1 VRLAFDLETNG
12 FMRQGF
18 DRIHCLV
25 IRDLDTGLVTQYNDQ
40 GTHEAIVTGIN
51 VLAEASLLVG
61 HNIISYDIEVIHE
74 LYPWFDAKGIE
85 LCDTLILSRQFFP
98 HILGLDYK
106 VRKAGMPPKL
116 YGRHS
121 LESWGWRLDYHK
133 GDFKDHADW
142 TTWSQEMQDYCVR
155 DVEVTSLLWDR
166 LSKRAEPFQ
175 RSVKMEHDCARIMAI
190 QERYGWPFDVK
201 AGEQLESVL
210 RSESE
215 QLAAELRNAF
225 PYVAGKQM
233 TPKRNNST
241 TGYVEGAPFTK
252 LIDFNPTSRDHIA
265 WVFQTWRDW
274 QPEEFTETN
283 KPKIDE
289 TVLMGIDTPEAKTFA
304 RMLELQKGLGQLS
317 EGKNSW
323 LKQVTREGR
332 IHHSCSLATSTG
344 RNAHRNPN
352 LGQVSSDPRCRA
364 LFGPG
369 DGFVEVGADA
379 SGLELRMLGHYL
391 AFFDSGRFAD
401 IVVNGDIHQINADA
415 TTQELG
421 VEITRKAVKTITYA
435 FLYGAGDEKLGRTV
449 DPLLKGRK
457 AAALG
462 KKVRSAFVKAIPG
475 LGPLLESVKARS
487 KDDTL
492 KALDGRILHLQGKQH
507 AALNYLLQSAGAIV
521 CKNWVVTSWA
531 NLDAAGMLGDVPQVY
546 PLGFIHDEIQYAV
559 KPDQVET
566 VERILTNSIVEV
578 GESFNLNVPLAAE
591 AKHGNSW
598 ADCH

>member
-1 VRLAFDLETNG
+1 MRLAFDLETNG

-18 DRIHCLV
+18 DTIHCLV
-25 IRDLDTGLVTQYNDQ
+25 TRDLDTNEVHVYNDQ
-40 GTHEAIVTGIN
+40 GTHESISTG
-51 VLAEASLLVG
+51 VSYLAEADLLVG
-61 HNIISYDIEVIHE
+61 HNIIGYDIEVLHE
-74 LYPWFDAKGIE
+74 MFPWFTAKEIE

-98 HILGLDYK
+98 HILGIDYK
-106 VRKAGMPPKL
+106 IRKKEMPPKL

-121 LESWGWRLDYHK
+121 LEAWGWRLDYHK
-133 GDFKDHADW
+133 GDYKDHADW
-142 TTWSQEMQDYCVR
+142 SAWSQEMQDYCVR
-155 DVEVTSLLWDR
+155 DVEVTSLLWKR
-166 LSKRAEPFQ
+166 LQPKAEAFT
-175 RSVKMEHDCARIMAI
+175 RSVKMEHDCARIMAV

-215 QLAAELRNAF
+215 ELAAQLRDAF
-225 PYVAGKQM
+225 PYVAGKPF
-233 TPKRNNST
+233 TPKRDNQGL
-241 TGYVEGAPFTK
+241 GYKKGAPFTR
-252 LIDFNPTSRDHIA
+252 LVDFNPTSRDHIA

-274 QPEEFTETN
+274 QPEEFTDTG

-289 TVLMGIDTPEAKTFA
+289 SVLLAVDTSEAKSFA
-304 RMLELQKGLGQLS
+304 RMLDLQKGLGQLS

-323 LKQVTREGR
+323 LKQVTRQGR
-332 IHHSCSLATSTG
+332 IHHSCSLATNTG
-344 RNAHRNPN
+344 RNAHRSPN

-369 DGFVEVGADA
+369 AGFVEVGADA

-415 TTQELG
+415 TTKALG
-421 VEITRKAVKTITYA
+421 LEITRKAVKTITYA

-449 DPLLKGRK
+449 NPLLKGRQ
-457 AAALG
+457 ASALG
-462 KKVRSAFVKAIPG
+462 KKVRVAFVAAIPG

-492 KALDGRILHLQGKQH
+492 KALDGRVLYLQGKQH

-566 VERILTNSIVEV
+566 VKRILTNSIVEV
-578 GESFNLNVPLAAE
+578 GESFKLNVPLASE
-591 AKHGNSW
+591 AKHGSSW

>member
-1 VRLAFDLETNG
+1 MRFVADVETNG
-12 FMRQGF
+12 LIRQGF
-18 DRIHCLV
+18 DQIHCIIL
-25 IRDLDTGLVTQYNDQ
+25 RDLDTGQVLEFNDQ
-40 GTHEAIVTGIN
+40 GTHEPISKGVQIMEDADF
-51 VLAEASLLVG
+51 LVG
-61 HNIISYDIEVIHE
+61 HNLIGYDIECIKE
-74 LYPWFDAKGIE
+74 IYPWFAPKAEIM
-85 LCDTLILSRQFFP
+85 DTLILSRLFFP

-106 VRKAGMPPKL
+106 RRQKDMPMKL

-121 LESWGWRLDYHK
+121 LESWGWRIEFHK
-133 GDFKDHADW
+133 GDFSDHTDW
-142 TTWSQEMQDYCVR
+142 AEWSQAMQDYCRR
-155 DVEVTSLLWDR
+155 DVELTTILWQR
-166 LSKRAEPFQ
+166 FQPKAEQFALA
-175 RSVKMEHDCARIMAI
+175 VKMEMDCQKVMAT
-190 QERYGWPFDVK
+190 QESSGWPFDVK

-215 QLAAELRNAF
+215 ELASQLRDAF
-225 PYVAGKQM
+225 PYVAGKSF
-233 TPKRNNST
+233 TPKRDNQGL
-241 TGYVEGAPFTK
+241 GYKKGAPFTR
-252 LIDFNPTSRDHIA
+252 LVDFNPTSRDHIA

-274 QPEEFTETN
+274 QPEEFTDTG
-283 KPKIDE
+283 KPRIDE
-289 TVLMGIDTPEAKTFA
+289 SVLLAVDTSEAKSFA

-323 LKQVTREGR
+323 LKQVTRKGR
-332 IHHSCSLATSTG
+332 IHHSCSLATNTG
-344 RNAHRNPN
+344 RNAHRSPN

-369 DGFVEVGADA
+369 NGFVEVGADA

-401 IVVNGDIHQINADA
+401 IVVNGDIHQINADGVTKA
-415 TTQELG
+415 LG
-421 VEITRKAVKTITYA
+421 IEITRKAVKTITYA

-449 DPLLKGRK
+449 NPLLKGRQ
-457 AAALG
+457 ASALG
-462 KKVRSAFVKAIPG
+462 KKVRVAFVAAIPG

-492 KALDGRILHLQGKQH
+492 KALDGRVLYLQGKQH

-578 GESFNLNVPLAAE
+578 GESFKLNVPLASE
-591 AKHGNSW
+591 AKHGSSW

>member
-1 VRLAFDLETNG
+1 LRLAFDLETNG

-18 DRIHCLV
+18 DTIHCLV

-40 GTHEAIVTGIN
+40 GPHESIVTGIN
-51 VLAEASLLVG
+51 VLAEADLLVG
-61 HNIISYDIEVIHE
+61 HNIISYDIEVIHK
-74 LYPWFDAKGIE
+74 LYPWFDAQEIE

-106 VRKAGMPPKL
+106 VRKQGMPLKL

-133 GDFKDHADW
+133 GDYKDHADW
-142 TTWSQEMQDYCVR
+142 TAWSQEMQDYCVR
-155 DVEVTSLLWDR
+155 DVEVTSLLWER

-175 RSVKMEHDCARIMAI
+175 RSVKMEHDCARIMAT

-215 QLAAELRNAF
+215 ELATQLRNAF
-225 PYVAGKQM
+225 PYVAGKQFN
-233 TPKRNNST
+233 PKRDNQGL
-241 TGYVEGAPFTK
+241 GYKKAAPFTR
-252 LIDFNPTSRDHIA
+252 LVDFNPTSRDHIA

-274 QPEEFTETN
+274 QPEEFTDTG

-289 TVLMGIDTPEAKTFA
+289 SVLLAVDTPEAKSFA

-323 LKQVTREGR
+323 LKSVTRAGR
-332 IHHSCSLATSTG
+332 IHHSCSLATNTG
-344 RNAHRNPN
+344 RNAHRSPN

-364 LFGPG
+364 LFHPG
-369 DGFVEVGADA
+369 VGYVEVGADA

-391 AFFDSGRFAD
+391 AFFDGGRFAD

-415 TTQELG
+415 ASKALG
-421 VEITRKAVKTITYA
+421 QEITRKNVKTITYA

-449 DPLLKGRK
+449 NPLLKGR
-457 AAALG
+457 AAASFG
-462 KKVRSAFVKAIPG
+462 KKVRAAFVQAIPG

-492 KALDGRILHLQGKQH
+492 KALDGRVLYLQGKQH

-521 CKNWVVTSWA
+521 CKNWVVESYRGIDQE
-531 NLDAAGMLGDVPQVY
+531 LKLGVDFT
-546 PLGFIHDEIQYAV
+546 PLGFIHDEIQIAV
-559 KPDQVET
+559 TPDNVPLVEM
-566 VERILTNSIVEV
+566 ILTEAIINV
-578 GESFNLNVPLAAE
+578 GLDFKLNVPLAAE
-591 AKHGNSW
+591 AKHGSSW

>member
-1 VRLAFDLETNG
+1 MRLAFDLETNG

-25 IRDLDTGLVTQYNDQ
+25 IRDLDNGLVTQYNDQ
-40 GTHEAIVTGIN
+40 GDRESIVTGIN

-106 VRKAGMPPKL
+106 VRKGGMPLKL

-133 GDFKDHADW
+133 GDYKDHADW
-142 TTWSQEMQDYCVR
+142 SAWSNEMQDYCVR
-155 DVEVTSLLWDR
+155 DVEVTSLLWER

-175 RSVKMEHDCARIMAI
+175 RSVKLEHDCARIMAI

-274 QPEEFTETN
+274 QPEEFTDTK

-289 TVLMGIDTPEAKTFA
+289 SVLLAIDTPEAKTFA

-332 IHHSCSLATSTG
+332 IHHSCSLATNTG
-344 RNAHRNPN
+344 RNAHRSPN

-415 TTQELG
+415 TTAALG
-421 VEITRKAVKTITYA
+421 IEITRKAVKTITYA

-449 DPLLKGRK
+449 NPLLKGK
-457 AAALG
+457 AAASLG
-462 KKVRSAFVKAIPG
+462 KKVRVAFVQAIPG

-492 KALDGRILHLQGKQH
+492 KALDGRILYLQGKQH

-521 CKNWVVTSWA
+521 CKNWVVESYKVIDQE
-531 NLDAAGMLGDVPQVY
+531 LQLGVDY
-546 PLGFIHDEIQYAV
+546 TPLGFIHDEIQIAV
-559 KPDQVET
+559 TPSNVHFVET
-566 VERILTNSIVEV
+566 ILTGAIVNV
-578 GESFNLNVPLAAE
+578 GLSFKLNVPLASE
-591 AKHGNSW
+591 AKHGSSW

>member
-1 VRLAFDLETNG
+1 MRLAFDLETNG

-40 GTHEAIVTGIN
+40 GDRESVVTGIN

-74 LYPWFDAKGIE
+74 LYPWFDAKEIE

-106 VRKAGMPPKL
+106 VRKAGMSPKL

-142 TTWSQEMQDYCVR
+142 TAWSQEMQDYCVR

-210 RSESE
+210 RSETE
-215 QLAAELRNAF
+215 QLAAELRDAF

-241 TGYVEGAPFTK
+241 TGYIKDAPFTK

-289 TVLMGIDTPEAKTFA
+289 TVLLGIDTPEAKTFA

-332 IHHSCSLATSTG
+332 IHHSCSLATNTG

-401 IVVNGDIHQINADA
+401 IVVNGDIHQSNADA
-415 TTQELG
+415 TTKELG

-492 KALDGRILHLQGKQH
+492 KALDGRILYLQGKQH

-531 NLDAAGMLGDVPQVY
+531 NLDAAGMLGDVPQVH

-578 GESFNLNVPLAAE
+578 GLDFNLNVPLASE
-591 AKHGNSW
+591 AKHGSSW

>member
-1 VRLAFDLETNG
+1 MF
-12 FMRQGF
+12 
-18 DRIHCLV
+18 
-25 IRDLDTGLVTQYNDQ
+25 
-40 GTHEAIVTGIN
+40 
-51 VLAEASLLVG
+51 
-61 HNIISYDIEVIHE
+61 
-74 LYPWFDAKGIE
+74 PWFDAKGIE

-98 HILGLDYK
+98 HVLGIDYK
-106 VRKAGMPPKL
+106 IRKKDMPMKL

-121 LESWGWRLDYHK
+121 LEAWGWRLDYHK
-133 GDFKDHADW
+133 GDYKDHADW
-142 TTWSQEMQDYCVR
+142 SVWSQEMQDYCVR
-155 DVEVTSLLWDR
+155 DVEVTSLLWKR
-166 LSKRAEPFQ
+166 LQPKAEAFA
-175 RSVKMEHDCARIMAI
+175 RSVKMEHDCARIMAV

-215 QLAAELRNAF
+215 ELANQLRNSF
-225 PYVAGKQM
+225 PYVAGKPM
-233 TPKRNNST
+233 TPKRNNRT
-241 TGYVEGAPFTK
+241 LGYVEGAPFTK

-265 WVFQTWRDW
+265 WVFQTWRGW
-274 QPEEFTETN
+274 QPEEFTDTG

-289 TVLMGIDTPEAKTFA
+289 SVLLAVDTPEAKSFA

-323 LKQVTREGR
+323 LKSVTREGR
-332 IHHSCSLATSTG
+332 IHHSCSLATNTG
-344 RNAHRNPN
+344 RNAHRSPN

-369 DGFVEVGADA
+369 NGFVEVGADA

-401 IVVNGDIHQINADA
+401 IVVNGDIHQINADGVTKA
-415 TTQELG
+415 LG
-421 VEITRKAVKTITYA
+421 IEITRKAVKTITYA

-449 DPLLKGRK
+449 NPLLKGRQ
-457 AAALG
+457 ASALG
-462 KKVRSAFVKAIPG
+462 KKVRVAFVAAIPG

-492 KALDGRILHLQGKQH
+492 KALDGRVLYLQGKQH

-521 CKNWVVTSWA
+521 CKNWVVESYRRIDA
-531 NLDAAGMLGDVPQVY
+531 QLDLGVDY
-546 PLGFIHDEIQYAV
+546 TPLGFIHDEIQVAV
-559 KPDQVET
+559 TPDWVEI
-566 VERILTNSIVEV
+566 VERMLTQSIVTV
-578 GESFNLNVPLAAE
+578 GESFKLNVPLASE
-591 AKHGNSW
+591 AKHGSSW

>member
-1 VRLAFDLETNG
+1 MRLAFDLETNG

-18 DRIHCLV
+18 DTIHCLV
-25 IRDLDTGLVTQYNDQ
+25 TRDLDTNEVHVYNDQ
-40 GTHEAIVTGIN
+40 GTHESISTGVN
-51 VLAEASLLVG
+51 YLAEADLLVG
-61 HNIISYDIEVIHE
+61 HNIIGYDIEVLHE
-74 LYPWFDAKGIE
+74 IYPWFDAKEIE

-98 HILGLDYK
+98 HILGIDYK
-106 VRKAGMPPKL
+106 IRKKGMPPKL

-121 LESWGWRLDYHK
+121 LEAWGWRLDYHK
-133 GDFKDHADW
+133 GDYKDHADW
-142 TTWSQEMQDYCVR
+142 SQWSEEMQLYCIR
-155 DVEVTSLLWDR
+155 DVEVTSLLWKR
-166 LSKRAEPFQ
+166 LQPKAEAFT
-175 RSVKMEHDCARIMAI
+175 RSVKMEHDCACIMAI

-215 QLAAELRNAF
+215 ELATQLRDVF
-225 PYVAGKQM
+225 PYVAGKPM
-233 TPKRNNST
+233 TPKRNNRT
-241 TGYVEGAPFTK
+241 LGYVEGAPFTK

-274 QPEEFTETN
+274 QPEEFTDTG

-289 TVLMGIDTPEAKTFA
+289 SVLLAVDTPEAKSFA

-323 LKQVTREGR
+323 LKQVTRQGR
-332 IHHSCSLATSTG
+332 IHHSCSLATNTG
-344 RNAHRNPN
+344 RNAHRSPN

-369 DGFVEVGADA
+369 AGFVEVGADA

-415 TTQELG
+415 TTKALG
-421 VEITRKAVKTITYA
+421 LEITRKAVKTIAYA

-449 DPLLKGRK
+449 NPLLKGRQ
-457 AAALG
+457 ASALG
-462 KKVRSAFVKAIPG
+462 KKVRVAFVAAIPG

-492 KALDGRILHLQGKQH
+492 KALDGRVLYLQGKQH

-566 VERILTNSIVEV
+566 VERILINSIVEV
-578 GESFNLNVPLAAE
+578 GLSFNLNVPLASE
-591 AKHGNSW
+591 AKHGSSW
-598 ADCH
+598 AECH

>member
-1 VRLAFDLETNG
+1 MRLSFDLETNG

-18 DRIHCLV
+18 DTIHCLV
-25 IRDLDTGLVTQYNDQ
+25 TRDLDTHEVHVYNDQ
-40 GTHEAIVTGIN
+40 GTHESIVTGIKY
-51 VLAEASLLVG
+51 LAEADLLVG
-61 HNIISYDIEVIHE
+61 HNIINYDIEVIHE
-74 LYPWFDAKGIE
+74 LYPWFEATEIE
-85 LCDTLILSRQFFP
+85 LRDTLILSRLFFP
-98 HILGLDYK
+98 HVLGLDYK
-106 VRKAGMPPKL
+106 ARQKGMPLKL

-121 LESWGWRLDYHK
+121 LESWGWRLNYHK
-133 GDFKDHADW
+133 GDYKDHADW
-142 TTWSQEMQDYCVR
+142 STWSQEMQDYCVR
-155 DVEVTSLLWDR
+155 DVEVTSLLWER
-166 LSKRAEPFQ
+166 LKGRAEQFT
-175 RSVKMEHDCARIMAI
+175 RAVTMEHDCARIMAI

-215 QLAAELRNAF
+215 QLASELRSAF
-225 PYVAGKQM
+225 PYVAGKPM

-241 TGYVEGAPFTK
+241 MGYIQGAPFTK
-252 LIDFNPTSRDHIA
+252 LQDFNPTSRDHIA
-265 WVFQTWRDW
+265 WVFQTWRGW
-274 QPEEFTETN
+274 EPEEFTDTG

-289 TVLMGIDTPEAKTFA
+289 SVLLAIDTSEAKTFA

-323 LKQVTREGR
+323 LKQVTRAGR
-332 IHHSCSLATSTG
+332 IHHSCSLATNTG
-344 RNAHRNPN
+344 RNAHRSPN

-415 TTQELG
+415 TTQALG
-421 VEITRKAVKTITYA
+421 IEITRKAVKTITYA

-449 DPLLKGRK
+449 DPLLKGK
-457 AAALG
+457 SAASLG
-462 KKVRSAFVKAIPG
+462 KKVRAAFVQAIPG

-487 KDDTL
+487 KNDTL
-492 KALDGRILHLQGKQH
+492 KALDGRVLYLQGKQH

-521 CKNWVVTSWA
+521 CKNWVVESYRNIDGELRFGIDYT
-531 NLDAAGMLGDVPQVY
+531 
-546 PLGFIHDEIQYAV
+546 PLGFIHDEIQVAV
-559 KPDQVET
+559 SPVEVDT
-566 VERILTNSIVEV
+566 VKRILTESIVTV
-578 GESFNLNVPLAAE
+578 GASFNLNVPLASE
-591 AKHGNSW
+591 AKHGPNW
-598 ADCH
+598 ASCH

>member
-1 VRLAFDLETNG
+1 LRLAFDLETNG

-18 DRIHCLV
+18 DTIHCLV

-40 GTHEAIVTGIN
+40 GPHESIVTGIN
-51 VLAEASLLVG
+51 VLAEADLLVG

-74 LYPWFDAKGIE
+74 LYPWFDAKEIE

-106 VRKAGMPPKL
+106 VRKQGMPLKL

-133 GDFKDHADW
+133 GDYKDHADW
-142 TTWSQEMQDYCVR
+142 TAWSQEMQDYCVR
-155 DVEVTSLLWDR
+155 DVEVTSLLWER

-175 RSVKMEHDCARIMAI
+175 RSVQMEHACARIMAV

-215 QLAAELRNAF
+215 ELAAQLRNAF
-225 PYVAGKQM
+225 PYVAGKQFI
-233 TPKRNNST
+233 PKRDNAGL
-241 TGYVEGAPFTK
+241 GYKKNAPFTR

-265 WVFQTWRDW
+265 WVFRTWRDW
-274 QPEEFTETN
+274 TPEEFTETM

-289 TVLMGIDTPEAKTFA
+289 SVLRAVDTPEAKSFA

-332 IHHSCSLATSTG
+332 IHHSCSLATNTG
-344 RNAHRNPN
+344 RNAHRSPN

-369 DGFVEVGADA
+369 AGFVEVGADA

-391 AFFDSGRFAD
+391 AFFDSGRFVD

-415 TTQELG
+415 TTAALG
-421 VEITRKAVKTITYA
+421 IEITRKAVKTITYA

-449 DPLLKGRK
+449 DPLLKGRQ
-457 AAALG
+457 ASALG
-462 KKVRSAFVKAIPG
+462 KKVRTAFVQAIPG

-492 KALDGRILHLQGKQH
+492 KALDGRVLYLQGKQH

-521 CKNWVVTSWA
+521 CKNWVVESYRGIDQE
-531 NLDAAGMLGDVPQVY
+531 LKLGVDFT
-546 PLGFIHDEIQYAV
+546 PLGFIHDEIQIAV
-559 KPDQVET
+559 TPGNVPLVET
-566 VERILTNSIVEV
+566 ILTGAIIDV
-578 GESFNLNVPLAAE
+578 GLDFKLNVPLAAE
-591 AKHGNSW
+591 AKHGSSW

>member
-1 VRLAFDLETNG
+1 LRLAFDLETNG

-25 IRDLDTGLVTQYNDQ
+25 IRDLDSGLVTQYNDQ
-40 GTHEAIVTGIN
+40 GDRESIVTGIN
-51 VLAEASLLVG
+51 VLAEADLLVG
-61 HNIISYDIEVIHE
+61 HNIIGYDIECIHE
-74 LYPWFDAKGIE
+74 LYPWFYPTCE
-85 LCDTLILSRQFFP
+85 LTDTLILSRLLFP
-98 HILGLDYK
+98 HILGLDFK
-106 VRKAGMPPKL
+106 RRTKGMPPKL

-121 LESWGWRLDYHK
+121 LEAWGWRLEYHK
-133 GDFKDHADW
+133 GDYKDHADW
-142 TTWSQEMQDYCVR
+142 TQWSHEMQDYCVR
-155 DVEVTSLLWDR
+155 DVEVTSLLWQR
-166 LSKRAEPFQ
+166 LQVKAALYQRA
-175 RSVKMEHDCARIMAI
+175 VKMEHDCARVMAI

-215 QLAAELRNAF
+215 QLASELRDAF

-233 TPKRNNST
+233 IPKRNNST
-241 TGYVEGAPFTK
+241 TGYIKDAPFTK
-252 LIDFNPTSRDHIA
+252 LVDFNPTSRDHIA

-274 QPEEFTETN
+274 VPEEFTETG
-283 KPKIDE
+283 KPRIDE
-289 TVLMGIDTPEAKTFA
+289 TVLKAIGTDEALKFA

-317 EGKNSW
+317 EGKNAW
-323 LKQVTREGR
+323 LKQVTAAGR
-332 IHHSCSLATSTG
+332 IHHSCSLATNTG
-344 RNAHRNPN
+344 RNAHRSPN

-369 DGFVEVGADA
+369 EGFVEVGADA

-391 AFFDSGRFAD
+391 AFFDGGRFAD

-415 TTQELG
+415 TAQALG
-421 VEITRKAVKTITYA
+421 VPISRRDIKTVTYA

-462 KKVRSAFVKAIPG
+462 KRVRAAFVEAIPG
-475 LGPLLESVKARS
+475 LGPLLASVQARS

-492 KALDGRILHLQGKQH
+492 KALDGRILQLQGKQH

-521 CKNWVVTSWA
+521 CKNWVVHSYQTIDEHLEVGIA
-531 NLDAAGMLGDVPQVY
+531 Y
-546 PLGFIHDEIQYAV
+546 TPLGFIHDEIQV
-559 KPDQVET
+559 SSLPEHVD
-566 VERILTNSIVEV
+566 RIKEILESSIVDV
-578 GESFNLNVPLAAE
+578 GQSFNLNVPLAAE

>member
-1 VRLAFDLETNG
+1 MRLAFDLETNG

-40 GTHEAIVTGIN
+40 GDRESLVTGIN

-61 HNIISYDIEVIHE
+61 HNIISYDIEAIHE
-74 LYPWFDAKGIE
+74 LYPWFNTEGIE
-85 LCDTLILSRQFFP
+85 LSDTLILSRQFFP

-106 VRKAGMPPKL
+106 VRKKDMPPKL

-121 LESWGWRLDYHK
+121 LEAWGWRLDYHK
-133 GDFKDHADW
+133 GNYKDHADW
-142 TTWSQEMQDYCVR
+142 SAWSHEMQDYCVR

-233 TPKRNNST
+233 TPKRNNAT

-289 TVLMGIDTPEAKTFA
+289 TVLLGIDTPEAKTFA

-317 EGKNSW
+317 EGKNAW

-332 IHHSCSLATSTG
+332 IHHSCSLATNTG

-391 AFFDSGRFAD
+391 AFFDAGRFAD

-492 KALDGRILHLQGKQH
+492 KALDGRILYLQGKQH

-531 NLDAAGMLGDVPQVY
+531 NLDAAGMLGDAPQVY

-578 GESFNLNVPLAAE
+578 GESFKLNVPLAAE

>member
-1 VRLAFDLETNG
+1 MRLAFDLETNG
-12 FMRQGF
+12 FLRQGF

-40 GTHEAIVTGIN
+40 GDRESIVTGIN

-74 LYPWFDAKGIE
+74 LYPWFNPDCE
-85 LCDTLILSRQFFP
+85 LNDTLILSRQFFP

-166 LSKRAEPFQ
+166 LFKRAEPFQ

-215 QLAAELRNAF
+215 KLAAELRDAF

-241 TGYVEGAPFTK
+241 TGYIKDAPFTK

-289 TVLMGIDTPEAKTFA
+289 TVLLGIDTPEAKTFA

-332 IHHSCSLATSTG
+332 IHHSCSLATNTG

-391 AFFDSGRFAD
+391 AFFDAGRFAN

-449 DPLLKGRK
+449 NPLLKGK
-457 AAALG
+457 AAASLG
-462 KKVRSAFVKAIPG
+462 KKVRVAFVQAIPG

-492 KALDGRILHLQGKQH
+492 KALDGRILYLQGKQH

-521 CKNWVVTSWA
+521 CKNWVVESYKRI
-531 NLDAAGMLGDVPQVY
+531 DAQLTLGVHY
-546 PLGFIHDEIQYAV
+546 TPLGFIHDEIQVAV
-559 KPDQVET
+559 TPDWVEI
-566 VERILTNSIVEV
+566 VEKMLTKSIVTV
-578 GESFNLNVPLAAE
+578 GESFKLNVPLAAE

>member
-1 VRLAFDLETNG
+1 
-12 FMRQGF
+12 
-18 DRIHCLV
+18 
-25 IRDLDTGLVTQYNDQ
+25 
-40 GTHEAIVTGIN
+40 
-51 VLAEASLLVG
+51 
-61 HNIISYDIEVIHE
+61 
-74 LYPWFDAKGIE
+74 
-85 LCDTLILSRQFFP
+85 
-98 HILGLDYK
+98 
-106 VRKAGMPPKL
+106 
-116 YGRHS
+116 
-121 LESWGWRLDYHK
+121 
-133 GDFKDHADW
+133 
-142 TTWSQEMQDYCVR
+142 
-155 DVEVTSLLWDR
+155 
-166 LSKRAEPFQ
+166 
-175 RSVKMEHDCARIMAI
+175 MEHDCARIMAI

-233 TPKRNNST
+233 TPKRNNAT

-289 TVLMGIDTPEAKTFA
+289 TVLLGIDTPEAKTFA

-332 IHHSCSLATSTG
+332 IHHSCSLATNTG

-391 AFFDSGRFAD
+391 AFFDAGRFAD

-492 KALDGRILHLQGKQH
+492 KALDGRILYLQGKQH

-578 GESFNLNVPLAAE
+578 GESFNLNVPLVAK

>member
-1 VRLAFDLETNG
+1 LRLAFDLESNG

-18 DRIHCLV
+18 DTIHCLV
-25 IRDLDTGLVTQYNDQ
+25 TRDLDTNEVHVYNDQ
-40 GTHEAIVTGIN
+40 GTHESISTG
-51 VLAEASLLVG
+51 VSYLAEADLLVG
-61 HNIISYDIEVIHE
+61 HNIIGYDIEVLHE
-74 LYPWFDAKGIE
+74 MFPWFDAKGIE

-98 HILGLDYK
+98 HILGIDYK
-106 VRKAGMPPKL
+106 IRKKGMPPKL

-121 LESWGWRLDYHK
+121 LEAWGWRLDYHK
-133 GDFKDHADW
+133 GDYKDHADW
-142 TTWSQEMQDYCVR
+142 SVWSQEMQDYCVR
-155 DVEVTSLLWDR
+155 DVEVTSLLWKR
-166 LSKRAEPFQ
+166 LQPKAEAFT
-175 RSVKMEHDCARIMAI
+175 RSVKMEHDCARIMAV

-215 QLAAELRNAF
+215 ELAAQLRDVF

-233 TPKRNNST
+233 TPKRNNRT
-241 TGYVEGAPFTK
+241 QGYIEGAPFTK

-274 QPEEFTETN
+274 TPEEFTDTG

-289 TVLMGIDTPEAKTFA
+289 SVLLAIDTPEAKTFA

-332 IHHSCSLATSTG
+332 IHHSCSLATNTG
-344 RNAHRNPN
+344 RNAHRSPN

-369 DGFVEVGADA
+369 VGFVEVGADA

-415 TTQELG
+415 TTQALG
-421 VEITRKAVKTITYA
+421 LEITRKAVKRITYA

-449 DPLLKGRK
+449 NPLLKGRQ
-457 AAALG
+457 ASALG
-462 KKVRSAFVKAIPG
+462 KKVRVAFVAAIPG

-487 KDDTL
+487 KNDTL
-492 KALDGRILHLQGKQH
+492 KALDGRILYLQGKQH

-521 CKNWVVTSWA
+521 CKNWVVESYKVIDQE
-531 NLDAAGMLGDVPQVY
+531 LKLGVDY
-546 PLGFIHDEIQYAV
+546 TPLGFIHDEIQVAV
-559 KPDQVET
+559 TPGNVALVET
-566 VERILTNSIVEV
+566 ILTGAIVDV
-578 GESFNLNVPLAAE
+578 GLDFKLNVPLASE
-591 AKHGNSW
+591 AKHGSSW

>member
-1 VRLAFDLETNG
+1 MRLAFDLETNG

-18 DRIHCLV
+18 DTIHCLV
-25 IRDLDTGLVTQYNDQ
+25 IRDLDTGLVTQYSDQ
-40 GTHEAIVTGIN
+40 GTHESIVTGIN

-98 HILGLDYK
+98 HILGLDYQ
-106 VRKAGMPPKL
+106 VRKKGMPPKL

-121 LESWGWRLDYHK
+121 LEAWGWRLDYHK
-133 GDFKDHADW
+133 GDYKDHADW
-142 TTWSQEMQDYCVR
+142 STWSQEMQDYCVR
-155 DVEVTSLLWDR
+155 DVEVTSLLWER

-175 RSVKMEHDCARIMAI
+175 RSVRMEHDCARIMAI

-215 QLAAELRNAF
+215 ELASQLRDAF
-225 PYVAGKQM
+225 PYVAGKQF
-233 TPKRNNST
+233 TPKRDNSSL
-241 TGYVEGAPFTK
+241 GYVKGAPSTR
-252 LIDFNPTSRDHIA
+252 LVDFNPTSRDHIA
-265 WVFQTWRDW
+265 WVFQTWRNW
-274 QPEEFTETN
+274 VPEEFTETK

-289 TVLMGIDTPEAKTFA
+289 SVLLAIDTPEAKTFA

-332 IHHSCSLATSTG
+332 IHHSCSLATNTG

-369 DGFVEVGADA
+369 EGFVEVGADA

-415 TTQELG
+415 TTSELG
-421 VEITRKAVKTITYA
+421 IEITRKAVKTITYA

-449 DPLLKGRK
+449 DPLLKGR
-457 AAALG
+457 AASALG
-462 KKVRSAFVKAIPG
+462 KKVRVAFVKAIPG
-475 LGPLLESVKARS
+475 LGPLMESVKARS
-487 KDDTL
+487 KNDTL
-492 KALDGRILHLQGKQH
+492 KALDGRILYLQGKQH

-521 CKNWVVTSWA
+521 CKNWVVESYRMIDGE
-531 NLDAAGMLGDVPQVY
+531 LRLGIDY
-546 PLGFIHDEIQYAV
+546 TPLGFIHDEIQVAV
-559 KPDQVET
+559 SPVEVDT
-566 VERILTNSIVEV
+566 VERILTESIVTV
-578 GESFNLNVPLAAE
+578 GESFNLNVPLASE
-591 AKHGNSW
+591 AKHGSSW

>member
-1 VRLAFDLETNG
+1 MRLAFDLETNG

-18 DRIHCLV
+18 DTIHCLAT
-25 IRDLDTGLVTQYNDQ
+25 RDLDTHEVHVYNDQ
-40 GTHEAIVTGIN
+40 GTHESIVTGIKY
-51 VLAEASLLVG
+51 LAEADLLVG
-61 HNIISYDIEVIHE
+61 HNIINYDIEVIHA

-85 LCDTLILSRQFFP
+85 LCDTLILSRLFFP

-106 VRKAGMPPKL
+106 VRKKGMPLKL

-121 LESWGWRLDYHK
+121 LESWGWRLDCHK
-133 GDFKDHADW
+133 GDYKDHADW

-155 DVEVTSLLWDR
+155 DVDVTSLLWDR
-166 LSKRAEPFQ
+166 LKGRAEQFT
-175 RSVKMEHDCARIMAI
+175 RAVKMEHDCARVMAI

-215 QLAAELRNAF
+215 QLAAELRDAF

-241 TGYVEGAPFTK
+241 TGYVKGAPFTK
-252 LIDFNPTSRDHIA
+252 LADFNPTSRDHIA
-265 WVFQTWRDW
+265 WVFQTWRGW
-274 QPEEFTETN
+274 EPEEFTDTG

-289 TVLMGIDTPEAKTFA
+289 SVLLAIDTPEAKTFA
-304 RMLELQKGLGQLS
+304 RMLALQKGLGQLS

-332 IHHSCSLATSTG
+332 IHHSCSLATNTG
-344 RNAHRNPN
+344 RNAHRSPN

-415 TTQELG
+415 ASAALG
-421 VEITRKAVKTITYA
+421 QEITRKAVKTITYA

-449 DPLLKGRK
+449 NPLLKGR
-457 AAALG
+457 AAAAFG
-462 KKVRSAFVKAIPG
+462 KKVRAAFVQAIPG

-521 CKNWVVTSWA
+521 CKNWVVESYRRID
-531 NLDAAGMLGDVPQVY
+531 LELRLGVDY
-546 PLGFIHDEIQYAV
+546 TPLGFIHDEIQVAV
-559 KPDQVET
+559 SPVEVDT
-566 VERILTNSIVEV
+566 VERILTESIVTV
-578 GESFNLNVPLAAE
+578 GESFNLNVPLASE
-591 AKHGNSW
+591 AKHGPNW
-598 ADCH
+598 ASCH

>member
-1 VRLAFDLETNG
+1 MRLAFDLETNG

-18 DRIHCLV
+18 DTIHCLV

-40 GTHEAIVTGIN
+40 GPHESIVTGIN
-51 VLAEASLLVG
+51 VLAEADLLVG

-74 LYPWFDAKGIE
+74 LYPWFDAEEIE

-106 VRKAGMPPKL
+106 VRKQGMPLKL

-133 GDFKDHADW
+133 GDYKDHADW
-142 TTWSQEMQDYCVR
+142 TAWSQEMQDYCVR
-155 DVEVTSLLWDR
+155 DVEVTSLLWER

-175 RSVKMEHDCARIMAI
+175 RSVKMEHDCARIMAV

-201 AGEQLESVL
+201 GGERLESTL

-215 QLAAELRNAF
+215 QLASELRDAF

-241 TGYVEGAPFTK
+241 MGYIQNAPFTK
-252 LIDFNPTSRDHIA
+252 LADFNPTSRDHVA

-274 QPEEFTETN
+274 QPEEFTETG
-283 KPKIDE
+283 KPRIDE
-289 TVLMGIDTPEAKTFA
+289 TVLKGIGTDEALKFA

-332 IHHSCSLATSTG
+332 IHHSCSLATNTG
-344 RNAHRNPN
+344 RNAHRSPN

-369 DGFVEVGADA
+369 AGFVEVGADA

-391 AFFDSGRFAD
+391 AFFDSGRFVD

-415 TTQELG
+415 TTAALG
-421 VEITRKAVKTITYA
+421 IEITRKAVKTITYA

-449 DPLLKGRK
+449 NPLLKGRQ
-457 AAALG
+457 ASALG
-462 KKVRSAFVKAIPG
+462 KRVRAAFVQAIPG

-492 KALDGRILHLQGKQH
+492 KALDGRVLYLQGKQH

-521 CKNWVVTSWA
+521 CKNWVVESYKVI
-531 NLDAAGMLGDVPQVY
+531 NQELKLGLDFT
-546 PLGFIHDEIQYAV
+546 PLGFIHDEIQIAV
-559 KPDQVET
+559 TPGNVPLVET
-566 VERILTNSIVEV
+566 ILTEAIINV
-578 GESFNLNVPLAAE
+578 GLDFKLNVPLAAE
-591 AKHGNSW
+591 AKHGSSW

>member
-1 VRLAFDLETNG
+1 LRLAFDLETNG

-40 GTHEAIVTGIN
+40 GDRESVVTGIN

-74 LYPWFDAKGIE
+74 LYPWFDAKEIE

-106 VRKAGMPPKL
+106 VRKAGMSPKL

-142 TTWSQEMQDYCVR
+142 TAWSQEMQDYCVR

-210 RSESE
+210 RSETE
-215 QLAAELRNAF
+215 QLAAELRDAF

-241 TGYVEGAPFTK
+241 TGYIKDAPFTK

-289 TVLMGIDTPEAKTFA
+289 TVLLGIDTPEAKTFA

-332 IHHSCSLATSTG
+332 IHHSCSLATNTG

-401 IVVNGDIHQINADA
+401 IVVNGDIHQSNADA
-415 TTQELG
+415 TTKELG

-492 KALDGRILHLQGKQH
+492 KALDGRILYLQGKQH

-531 NLDAAGMLGDVPQVY
+531 NLDAAGMLGDVPQVH

-578 GESFNLNVPLAAE
+578 GLDFNLNVPLASE
-591 AKHGNSW
+591 AKHGSSW